1 MKILILIAILTA
13 AAPVRSQDESF
24 TVGAI
29 DFYGRDG
36 VNVDLIRAALPLR
49 VGDQL
54 SHGSKERIVRRV
66 KKAIRQATGREVS
79 DVAPVCCDDGGKLIV
94 YIGLRN
100 RSVNETLYNPSPRG
114 SARLPRAALKI
125 NRDIEKTLL
134 KAIEKGVSGE
144 DDSQGY
150 ALSLDPETR
159 TKQLALRAYVTRNSA
174 IVMCVLASARN
185 VEHRQI
191 AAEMLGYAD
200 KSPKQIA
207 ALIRASHDVDDGV
220 RNNAIRAL
228 VVLARSSS
236 EASASIPGECFVG
249 LLNSGLW
256 TDRNKSAE
264 LLSVLTAHCDLTLLT
279 CLREQALTSLVEMA
293 RWSLPGH
300 ANSARMMLGRIA
312 GIDEKTLVGM
322 VERKEVEPIV
332 NALTSRQTNG
342 EGAKRCP
349 VCTALK

>member
-1 MKILILIAILTA
+1 MDCYMKILILIAILTA

-159 TKQLALRAYVTRNSA
+159 TKQLAL
-174 IVMCVLASARN
+174 
-185 VEHRQI
+185 
-191 AAEMLGYAD
+191 
-200 KSPKQIA
+200 
-207 ALIRASHDVDDGV
+207 
-220 RNNAIRAL
+220 
-228 VVLARSSS
+228 
-236 EASASIPGECFVG
+236 
-249 LLNSGLW
+249 
-256 TDRNKSAE
+256 
-264 LLSVLTAHCDLTLLT
+264 
-279 CLREQALTSLVEMA
+279 
-293 RWSLPGH
+293 
-300 ANSARMMLGRIA
+300 
-312 GIDEKTLVGM
+312 
-322 VERKEVEPIV
+322 
-332 NALTSRQTNG
+332 
-342 EGAKRCP
+342 
-349 VCTALK
+349 